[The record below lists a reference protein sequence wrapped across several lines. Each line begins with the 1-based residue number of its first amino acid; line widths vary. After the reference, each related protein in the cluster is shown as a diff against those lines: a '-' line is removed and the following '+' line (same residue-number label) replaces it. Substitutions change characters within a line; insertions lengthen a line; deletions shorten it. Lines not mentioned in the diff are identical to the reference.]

1 MSKWNKLG
9 KVFNPRRIQGR
20 SWLGEF
26 AQAPCTLV
34 FEDFVRV
41 YFSCRPPPDENGQ
54 YRSYSAFVDLERNDL
69 FQIVRVGAEPILPL
83 GGPANSTGSGP
94 IPSR

>member
-9 KVFNPRRIQGR
+9 KVFNPRRIHGR
-20 SWLGEF
+20 SWLREF

-54 YRSYSAFVDLERNDL
+54 SSPGINVFSVNKADGTLTPLTGGASGLPTSVDGLAAF
-69 FQIVRVGAEPILPL
+69 
-83 GGPANSTGSGP
+83 
-94 IPSR
+94 